1 MSNAPIPACPF
12 CKSDDVALTIMQSG
26 KMRVVCKDCDAQGPA
41 EELADLAL
49 ARWAKRPEA
58 EFWQDACV
66 YLAECHAAN
75 SMEYEAKSVSCAR
88 RTRQV
93 RILSVAEEITR
104 QEKTFHNSWGTRKE
118 RTALCA
124 NRLREAIEGL
134 SKVNRAV
141 LESKLTATD
150 KPL

>member
-58 EFWQDACV
+58 EFWQESCI
-66 YLAECHAAN
+66 YLADCHAAN
-75 SMEYEAKSVSCAR
+75 SMEYEVKSVSVAR
-88 RTRQV
+88 RSRQV
-93 RILSVAEEITR
+93 RILSIAEEITLLR
-104 QEKTFHNSWGTRKE
+104 EKTFHKNWGTIE
-118 RTALCA
+118 ARTALCA
-124 NRLREAIEGL
+124 RRLREAIEGL
-134 SKVNRAV
+134 SKVNQAV
-141 LESKLTATD
+141 LANKMEKEKT
-150 KPL
+150 P